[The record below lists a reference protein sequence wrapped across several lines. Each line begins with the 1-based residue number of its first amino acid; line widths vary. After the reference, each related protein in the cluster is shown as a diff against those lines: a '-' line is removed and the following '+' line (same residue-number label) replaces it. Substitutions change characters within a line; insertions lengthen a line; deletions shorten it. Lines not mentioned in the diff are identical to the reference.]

1 MCSVRLRRVD
11 LRRLP
16 QLVVLKPASTP
27 QRLVPRS
34 PFSRNWRRDDED
46 GSSSWK
52 DKLFEGAATAFGS
65 VFMLGLIGFAYE
77 QCYKWLILHKM
88 EKAFAVG
95 YSSPEMAALLRHVS
109 PGPDN
114 EEIGEESWI
123 SRSEQPLIDGIVD
136 GSQQGFYYLITGE
149 KGTGKTSMILNAMR
163 RIHGEGIAMLEASGD
178 LEVFRLRLGKALNY
192 EFHEDYI
199 GSLFSFRGPRDA
211 TPLLDIERSFNKL
224 EKIALKR
231 RIRKG
236 KPLLLI
242 INRAHLLHDD
252 EEGNLLLEAIQQRAE
267 IWAASKLVTLIFIS
281 DEYWIEE
288 RLRPSATRMRVLPI
302 HDLGPSPVIS
312 ALAAFRAKN
321 FGEMVSGETLTRVYN
336 RIGGRLSFLSQI
348 ANAPDME
355 KACDELVR
363 KEKRWFLDQC
373 WILGRDIDDHAED
386 HQDFSAAAMLLAKAL
401 VAKEKEMIEAAAKL
415 SGRPEAADPLSEP
428 AAHVLPAIP
437 LHEVRELMTRPDFI
451 KQHDHLNIFS
461 IDSECMV
468 RADSMAMQNVFRQVV
483 AQRGF
488 EAHLADTLE
497 RLDELE
503 SLGRTRELTWKD
515 LKDGD
520 TVRAVMF
527 GQDGDKGP
535 KRVIDLRVVEPE
547 EENKEA

>member
-1 MCSVRLRRVD
+1 MARWRRVD

-16 QLVVLKPASTP
+16 QLVVLKQANTTKRLPAP
-27 QRLVPRS
+27 QAPTQHPS
-34 PFSRNWRRDDED
+34 GSRRRRRDEED
-46 GSSSWK
+46 TAWK

-65 VFMLGLIGFAYE
+65 VMMLGLIGFTYE

-88 EKAFAVG
+88 DKAFAKG
-95 YSSPEMAALLRHVS
+95 YSTPEMAVLLRHVS
-109 PGPDN
+109 TGPN
-114 EEIGEESWI
+114 NNFVEGESWI
-123 SRSEQPLIDGIVD
+123 SRFEQPLINSIVD
-136 GSQQGFYYLITGE
+136 GSDAGFYYLITGE

-178 LEVFRLRLGKALNY
+178 LEVFRLRMGKALNY

-211 TPLLDIERSFNKL
+211 TPLLDIERSFNKM
-224 EKIALKR
+224 EKVALKR
-231 RIRKG
+231 RLNKD

-267 IWAASKLVTLIFIS
+267 IWAASKLVTTIFIS

-302 HDLGPSPVIS
+302 HDLAPKPVIA
-312 ALAAFRAKN
+312 ALANFREKV
-321 FGEMVSGETLTRVYN
+321 FHEQVSMDILSQVYN
-336 RIGGRLSFLSQI
+336 KIGGRLSFLGQV
-348 ANAPDME
+348 ANSPDMI
-355 KACDELVR
+355 KACDDLVS

-373 WILGRDIDDHAED
+373 WILGGDIDDHAED
-386 HQDFSAAAMLLAKAL
+386 HQDFAAAAMLLAKAL
-401 VAKEKEMIEAAAKL
+401 VAKEQEMISALPAPD
-415 SGRPEAADPLSEP
+415 GTEP
-428 AAHVLPAIP
+428 AHLLPAIP
-437 LHEVRELMTRPDFI
+437 LHKVRELMTRHDFI

-468 RADSMAMQNVFRQVV
+468 RADSMAMQNVFREVV
-483 AQRGF
+483 AGEGF
-488 EAHLADTLE
+488 EEHLQATLD

-515 LKDGD
+515 IKGGKEVIMQQGGGKMSLKLVG
-520 TVRAVMF
+520 
-527 GQDGDKGP
+527 
-535 KRVIDLRVVEPE
+535 E
-547 EENKEA
+547 EEEEEK